1 MDLKS
6 KHSYQT
12 QSFLWLL
19 GFSWLLIVCFVGF
32 QYHREKELRTELL
45 DSQLQIINAQLEE
58 ALSNARTP
66 DDFFDAHSD
75 FFEGLRITLID
86 LDGTVVYDS
95 EEPPAEMS
103 NHLDRPEV
111 ASALTDGHGYTIR
124 RQSENNGRTYF
135 YSASRI
141 GDRIV
146 RSSLPY
152 TVSLSQVLNADRN
165 FLWFM
170 GSVTLLLCLVGYYV
184 VRQFTKNMVQMEA
197 TLAERDREH
206 AAALHEEQ
214 EKIRIKRQLTNNI
227 NHELKTPVSSIHGYL
242 ETLITNPHIDAA
254 TQRAFLEKCFTQSER
269 LRQLLQDVSSI
280 TRLDEGGQMIDRT
293 EVDLRAL
300 IGEVITDTA
309 PESARRGFTV
319 HWTCDRPLTVEGNE
333 GLLYSVFRNLTDN
346 ALNYSGGNRID
357 IALTDET
364 DDRYEFSFSDNG
376 TGVNSE
382 HLPYLF
388 ERFYRID
395 KGRSRRAGGTG
406 LGLAIVRNAILFHG
420 GRIEVANRPEG
431 GLVFRFSIAKKG
443 EAKR

>member
-66 DDFFDAHSD
+66 HDFFDAHSD

-111 ASALTDGHGYTIR
+111 AAALTDGHGYTIR

-242 ETLITNPHIDAA
+242 KPSSPIRIS
-254 TQRAFLEKCFTQSER
+254 TQRRSGPSSKS
-269 LRQLLQDVSSI
+269 VSPSPNGSGNCCR
-280 TRLDEGGQMIDRT
+280 TYRRSPGWTKEDR
-293 EVDLRAL
+293 
-300 IGEVITDTA
+300 
-309 PESARRGFTV
+309 
-319 HWTCDRPLTVEGNE
+319 
-333 GLLYSVFRNLTDN
+333 
-346 ALNYSGGNRID
+346 
-357 IALTDET
+357 
-364 DDRYEFSFSDNG
+364 
-376 TGVNSE
+376 
-382 HLPYLF
+382 
-388 ERFYRID
+388 
-395 KGRSRRAGGTG
+395 
-406 LGLAIVRNAILFHG
+406 
-420 GRIEVANRPEG
+420 
-431 GLVFRFSIAKKG
+431 
-443 EAKR
+443 

>member
-66 DDFFDAHSD
+66 HDFFDAHSD

-111 ASALTDGHGYTIR
+111 AAALTDGHGYTIR

-197 TLAERDREH
+197 TSQSATANMPPHCTRSR
-206 AAALHEEQ
+206 
-214 EKIRIKRQLTNNI
+214 K
-227 NHELKTPVSSIHGYL
+227 
-242 ETLITNPHIDAA
+242 NPHQAAID
-254 TQRAFLEKCFTQSER
+254 QQY
-269 LRQLLQDVSSI
+269 Q
-280 TRLDEGGQMIDRT
+280 
-293 EVDLRAL
+293 
-300 IGEVITDTA
+300 
-309 PESARRGFTV
+309 P
-319 HWTCDRPLTVEGNE
+319 
-333 GLLYSVFRNLTDN
+333 
-346 ALNYSGGNRID
+346 
-357 IALTDET
+357 
-364 DDRYEFSFSDNG
+364 
-376 TGVNSE
+376 
-382 HLPYLF
+382 
-388 ERFYRID
+388 
-395 KGRSRRAGGTG
+395 
-406 LGLAIVRNAILFHG
+406 
-420 GRIEVANRPEG
+420 
-431 GLVFRFSIAKKG
+431 
-443 EAKR
+443 